1 MSGVK
6 NKSLVGLFVL
16 GAAGLAVAAVFLFGS
31 GMFFSKKV
39 PLVMYF
45 EGSVGGLSI
54 GAPVVFRGVQ
64 IGQVTDI
71 KIQSSA
77 DSLTFTIPVLVNI
90 TSNVIE
96 MKGAQKSGQTLAKDF
111 NMTPE
116 ELYKKLIDM
125 GLRAELSQ
133 KSFVTGE
140 LQIMLD
146 FFPDTKAVFLGDGSI
161 PEIPTVTSGLQ
172 KLAKS
177 IENLPLNELV
187 AKIMSVTEGLDA
199 IINSKQLQS
208 IPANLDEL
216 LVESKS
222 VVNAVRGQVSPV
234 ADQIQETLKSV
245 SGLADHL
252 EAKVDPLADGYQRLA
267 DTLNERAKTT
277 TVKLD
282 KALDQATI
290 LMTELEK
297 TAGPDAPAVVEL
309 RRALADVAAMA
320 RSIKSLSSLLER
332 HPEVLIQGKGKG
344 R

>member
-6 NKSLVGLFVL
+6 NKSMVGMFVI
-16 GAAGLAVAAVFLFGS
+16 GAAALAVGAVFLLGS

-45 EGSVGGLSI
+45 EGNVGGLSI
-54 GAPVVFRGVQ
+54 GAPVVFRGVK
-64 IGQVTDI
+64 IGEVTDI
-71 KIQSSA
+71 KIQSSE
-77 DSLTFTIPVLVNI
+77 DSLSFTIPVFAQIAN
-90 TSNVIE
+90 NVIE
-96 MKGAQKSGQTLAKDF
+96 MKGKKTGESLAKDF

-116 ELYKKLIDM
+116 ELYHKLIEM

-146 FFPDTKAVFLGDGSI
+146 FFPNAEAVFRGDGEL

-187 AKIMSVTEGLDA
+187 GKILSVTEGIDA
-199 IINSKQLQS
+199 LINSKKTQAV
-208 IPANLDEL
+208 PGNLDAL
-216 LVESKS
+216 LTEARNVVSAIKDS
-222 VVNAVRGQVSPV
+222 VGPLTKQADEMLENVS
-234 ADQIQETLKSV
+234 D
-245 SGLADHL
+245 LAEHL
-252 EAKVDPLADGYQRLA
+252 ETRVDPLTDSYQRLA

-282 KALDQATI
+282 KALDQADV
-290 LMTELEK
+290 LMKKLEQ
-297 TAGPDAPAVVEL
+297 TAGPDSPTVVEL
-309 RRALADVAAMA
+309 RKALADVAAMA
-320 RSIKSLSSLLER
+320 RSIKSLSGLLER
-332 HPEVLIQGKGKG
+332 HPEVLIQGKGKA